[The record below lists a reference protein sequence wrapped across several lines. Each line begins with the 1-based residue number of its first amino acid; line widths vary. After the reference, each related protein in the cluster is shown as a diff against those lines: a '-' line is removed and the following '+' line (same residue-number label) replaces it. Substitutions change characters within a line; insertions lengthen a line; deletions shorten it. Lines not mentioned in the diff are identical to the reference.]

1 VVEMADIKGLIKT
14 IKEYNKKYTITE
26 NSSEADKLIA
36 KMHEKKHTKEEF
48 FEVEDEVRKF
58 LKSDASE
65 ADKQKVLG
73 YTESLSMICAA
84 IREGRL
90 NI

>member
-1 VVEMADIKGLIKT
+1 MADIKGLLKT
-14 IKEYNKKYTITE
+14 IKEYNKKYTNTE

>member
-1 VVEMADIKGLIKT
+1 MADIKGLIKT

>member
-1 VVEMADIKGLIKT
+1 MADIKGLIKT
-14 IKEYNKKYTITE
+14 IKEYNEKYTITE

-36 KMHEKKHTKEEF
+36 KMHEKKYTKEEF

>member
-1 VVEMADIKGLIKT
+1 MADIKGLLKT

-65 ADKQKVLG
+65 ADKQIVLG

>member
-1 VVEMADIKGLIKT
+1 M
-14 IKEYNKKYTITE
+14 
-26 NSSEADKLIA
+26 
-36 KMHEKKHTKEEF
+36 EE
-48 FEVEDEVRKF
+48 EVSAF

-73 YTESLSMICAA
+73 YTESLSMLCAA

-90 NI
+90 NMDEK

>member
-1 VVEMADIKGLIKT
+1 MADIKGLIKT

-26 NSSEADKLIA
+26 NSSKADKLIA

-73 YTESLSMICAA
+73 YTESLSMICSA

>member
-1 VVEMADIKGLIKT
+1 MADIKGLIKT

-36 KMHEKKHTKEEF
+36 KMHEKKYTKEEF

-58 LKSDASE
+58 LKSDTSE

>member
-1 VVEMADIKGLIKT
+1 MADIKGLIKT

-73 YTESLSMICAA
+73 YTESLSMICSA

>member
-1 VVEMADIKGLIKT
+1 MADIKGLIKT

-26 NSSEADKLIA
+26 NSSESDKLIA
-36 KMHEKKHTKEEF
+36 KMHEKKYTKEEF

-65 ADKQKVLG
+65 ADKQKVMG

>member
-1 VVEMADIKGLIKT
+1 MADIKGLIKT
-14 IKEYNKKYTITE
+14 IEEYNKKYMITE

-36 KMHEKKHTKEEF
+36 KMHEKKFTKEDY
-48 FEVEDEVRKF
+48 FEAEEEVKTF

-90 NI
+90 DI